1 MNERNQEEA
10 NISQANRLY
19 DLKAR
24 ELDQRAVELAES
36 ERECREA
43 INLATAKYNAAL
55 ARETKTKN
63 ELAKTQEQDDNF
75 TEMSNHIFGDILT
88 ENPDVAQSAF
98 GPHRVIRDRWKG
110 MSPAQVNEIRKTQ
123 HDQMLEKQ
131 VSNRKVC
138 VQLLCLIQLMVCT
151 VHVIMSSCIHVSHK
165 FCKPFITSEPRVEN
179 QT

>member
-1 MNERNQEEA
+1 MNERSQEEA
-10 NISQANRLY
+10 NLSQANRLY

-36 ERECREA
+36 ERACREA

-55 ARETKTKN
+55 AREIKTNN

-75 TEMSNHIFGDILT
+75 TEISNQIFGDVLT

-98 GPHRVIRDRWKG
+98 GPHRVIPDRWKG
-110 MSPAQVNEIRKTQ
+110 MSPAQVNEIRKKQ

-131 VSNRKVC
+131 V
-138 VQLLCLIQLMVCT
+138 
-151 VHVIMSSCIHVSHK
+151 
-165 FCKPFITSEPRVEN
+165 
-179 QT
+179 

>member
-1 MNERNQEEA
+1 MNERSQEEA

-24 ELDQRAVELAES
+24 ELDQRAVELSES
-36 ERECREA
+36 ERQCREA
-43 INLATAKYNAAL
+43 IDLATAKYNAAL
-55 ARETKTKN
+55 ARETKANN
-63 ELAKTQEQDDNF
+63 ELAKTQEQDDDF

-98 GPHRVIRDRWKG
+98 GSHRVIPDRWKG

-131 VSNRKVC
+131 VWNIAIILNTDHHDDV
-138 VQLLCLIQLMVCT
+138 
-151 VHVIMSSCIHVSHK
+151 
-165 FCKPFITSEPRVEN
+165 
-179 QT
+179 